1 MNDTIQGMATTLL
14 GQLQGK
20 VDAIKATPEMEE
32 ILRLHRALN
41 GLEDA
46 IPRDRTTLAEVFGL
60 GPEAAGA
67 NPAVSFRKV
76 ELLKEWEFTGMQPLQ
91 AAKHFLKK
99 VGEPRH
105 INEIVSAIRDH
116 GGNPGSVDHLKT
128 ALTRSTFDVVKVSDD
143 MYGPIEAFPHIKRT
157 GRWNKKKGGA
167 SNGKSQASED
177 EPEELGEEGEEEQE
191 IPPPMIASFD
201 PDKAVQANET
211 EEEGEDA

>member
-1 MNDTIQGMATTLL
+1 MNDTIQGMATTLRT
-14 GQLQGK
+14 QLQEK

-41 GLEDA
+41 GLEEA
-46 IPRDRTTLAEVFGL
+46 IPRERTTLAEVFGL
-60 GPEAAGA
+60 GPEAVGAGT
-67 NPAVSFRKV
+67 PLSFRKT
-76 ELLKEWEFTGMQPLQ
+76 EALKQWEFTGMQPLQ

-157 GRWNKKKGGA
+157 GRWNKKKGGTA
-167 SNGKSQASED
+167 NGKSQASDE
-177 EPEELGEEGEEEQE
+177 EPEEFEEGEEEQE
-191 IPPPMIASFD
+191 IPPPNIPSNH
-201 PDKAVQANET
+201 PDQFQAAK
-211 EEEGEDA
+211 EGEEDA